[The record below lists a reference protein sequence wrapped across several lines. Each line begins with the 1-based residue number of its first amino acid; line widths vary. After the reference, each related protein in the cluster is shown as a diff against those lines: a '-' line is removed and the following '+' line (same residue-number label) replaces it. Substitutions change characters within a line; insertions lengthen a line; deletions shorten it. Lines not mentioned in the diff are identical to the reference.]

1 MSISQPSI
9 FRRPGERLLEYA
21 HRHRNLTACVLL
33 AAAYLVVC
41 FVLHLPYYFVG
52 YAVVG
57 AVLLGL
63 SLKYPF
69 ATFLGYVF
77 LVNFLP
83 YGYIGTNTFT
93 LAKIGGIILVAVT
106 LAVTAIRTPE
116 YARRI
121 KRAFDKRGLV
131 VLIVI
136 LAGAVSTIVSRNPQS
151 EFLEQHFQFLV
162 LFALA
167 RIYVDTEKRLW
178 WLLVIILLAR
188 GMDSALGLYQYI
200 TIPEVGRIAGNFID
214 PNEYACYTLVALP
227 FAVYLVQYQ
236 KSPLFRAYFIAMGL
250 LTFIAV
256 IISFSRAG
264 FIALALILL
273 FIFFIPTIK
282 LRNRLIL
289 LLLTIVLVI
298 AFIPF
303 DYWTRIETLN
313 SLFGDEDMERSV
325 MIRKRQVDTSIRFFL
340 ENPIFGVGYLQYRT
354 TPEKLLGGYI
364 IKQGRLGEHSTI
376 LQIFVEFGL
385 IGFIPFVILIYLA
398 FQSGIR
404 AVKLS
409 RLSGHQGIR
418 LLSTATTLSFTAY
431 IIFSFMLGT
440 YTKYLYL
447 YLALPMVA
455 YDIALDKQSRPETE
469 GEESYEKDLDRSME

>member
-1 MSISQPSI
+1 MSISQPGI
-9 FRRPGERLLEYA
+9 FQRPGERLLEYA
-21 HRHRNLTACVLL
+21 RRHRNLTACALL

-52 YAVVG
+52 LAVVG
-57 AVLLGL
+57 AILLGIF
-63 SLKYPF
+63 LKYPF

-77 LVNFLP
+77 LVNLLP
-83 YGYIGTNTFT
+83 YGHIGTYTFT

-106 LAVTAIRTPE
+106 LAVAAIRTPE
-116 YARRI
+116 YGRRI
-121 KRAFDKRGLV
+121 KRAFDKRGIV
-131 VLIVI
+131 VLIMI
-136 LAGAVSTIVSRNPQS
+136 LAGAVSTIVSRNPRS
-151 EFLEQHFQFLV
+151 EFIEQHFQFLV

-167 RIYVDTEKRLW
+167 RVYVDTEKRLW

-188 GMDSALGLYQYI
+188 GIDSALGLYEYI
-200 TIPEVGRIAGNFID
+200 TVPVAVRISGTFFD
-214 PNEYACYTLVALP
+214 PNEYACYTLVTLP
-227 FAVYLVQYQ
+227 IAVYLFQYQ
-236 KSPLFRAYFIAMGL
+236 KNKLFRVFFFVMGL

-264 FIALALILL
+264 FVTLALILL

-282 LRNRLIL
+282 LRNRIIM
-289 LLLTIVLVI
+289 LLLTVVLII

-325 MIRKRQVDTSIRFFL
+325 MIRKRQVDTSIRLFL
-340 ENPIFGVGYLQYRT
+340 ENPIFGVGYMQYRT
-354 TPEKLLGGYI
+354 APEKLLGGYI
-364 IKQGRLGEHSTI
+364 IKRGRLGEHSTI
-376 LQIFVEFGL
+376 LKIFVEFGL
-385 IGFIPFVILIYLA
+385 MGFIPFVFLIILT
-398 FQSGIR
+398 FRSGIR
-404 AVKLS
+404 AIKLS
-409 RLSGHQGIR
+409 RLAGFQGIR

-431 IIFSFMLGT
+431 MIFSFMLGT

-455 YDIALDKQSRPETE
+455 YDLAMEKLSRPATE
-469 GEESYEKDLDRSME
+469 GEVTDGEDLDRSVA